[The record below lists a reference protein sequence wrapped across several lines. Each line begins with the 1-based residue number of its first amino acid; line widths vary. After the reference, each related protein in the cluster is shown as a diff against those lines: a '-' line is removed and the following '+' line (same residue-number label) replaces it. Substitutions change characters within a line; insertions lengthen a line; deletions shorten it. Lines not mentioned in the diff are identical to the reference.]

1 MTQRAKLELQLN
13 KPLEIELLYDEPVTG
28 NNAYG
33 NYYLYAV
40 KAGSNEYSFFA
51 PETVH
56 NELKILSRGDR
67 AIVSKTAQQK
77 GSKVVTNYHVT
88 LPDIPEEE
96 IKSPVNDPSTATA
109 TKTKTKTDCY
119 ADIMMRCYS
128 DALAIQEELGTMI
141 DVSRIAITL
150 FIARSKTNGN
160 TIKTE
165 VL

>member
-13 KPLEIELLYDEPVTG
+13 NPVEIELLYDEPVTG
-28 NNAYG
+28 TNAYG

-40 KAGSNEYSFFA
+40 KSGTQEYSFFA
-51 PETVH
+51 PESVH

-67 AIVSKTAQQK
+67 AIVNKTAHQK
-77 GSKVVTNYHVT
+77 GSKVFTEYTVT
-88 LPDIPEEE
+88 LPDIP
-96 IKSPVNDPSTATA
+96 IHQKDVKSAGNTSSPTVVAKKDNYST
-109 TKTKTKTDCY
+109 
-119 ADIMMRCYS
+119 IMLECYS
-128 DALAIQEELGTMI
+128 DALSIQEELGTMI

-160 TIKTE
+160 TIKAE